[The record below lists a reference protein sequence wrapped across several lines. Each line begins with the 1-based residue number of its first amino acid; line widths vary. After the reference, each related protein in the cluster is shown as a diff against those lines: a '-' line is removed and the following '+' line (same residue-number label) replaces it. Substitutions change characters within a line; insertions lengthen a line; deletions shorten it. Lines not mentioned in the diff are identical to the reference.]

1 MNHFP
6 AQANCSWQE
15 LARTLVEVRW
25 SSDAKHIAGIVCP
38 SVNSVSLLRPLSHVP
53 CCVLFRTAANSVWML
68 RTTGHVWTEERIATA
83 VRLPRSLHE
92 QLHAA
97 ADERQ
102 VAANLLVVKALE
114 TFLAQL
120 TPVDELALVR
130 EARGPVSQAT
140 GTVGE

>member
-1 MNHFP
+1 LWRAVSTKN
-6 AQANCSWQE
+6 
-15 LARTLVEVRW
+15 ARSRPTLGLV
-25 SSDAKHIAGIVCP
+25 A
-38 SVNSVSLLRPLSHVP
+38 RPRLH
-53 CCVLFRTAANSVWML
+53 
-68 RTTGHVWTEERIATA
+68 TEERIATA